1 MKVLI
6 LETSTEK
13 GLIVLAKDGIPMAIK
28 RMAGGPE
35 LSRTLALEV
44 NLLLKEHSAQPDY
57 LAVGTGPGSY
67 TGIRVGAAL
76 AKALALGWQAPLFG
90 FCSLSAFVTTDAP
103 RWAVLFDARI
113 GGLYTLTNDSP
124 SPTLLSISE
133 AHDKLKE
140 IPLLFSPHPELV
152 QKRISLSGR
161 WIESWPDP
169 NLLASLA
176 HSQYSSKTTHLEGPL
191 FQGDPPP
198 LALSYLTIP

>member
-1 MKVLI
+1 MKGLI

-13 GLIVLAKDGIPMAIK
+13 GLIVLVQDGVPMAIK

-44 NLLLKEHSAQPDY
+44 TLLLKEHSVQPDY

-76 AKALALGWQAPLFG
+76 AKALALGWQVPLFG
-90 FCSLSAFVTTDAP
+90 FCSLRAFAP
-103 RWAVLFDARI
+103 TEAPQWAVLFDARI
-113 GGLYTLTNDSP
+113 GGLYTLTNESLD
-124 SPTLLSISE
+124 PTLLSISE

-152 QKRISLSGR
+152 QKRLSLKGR
-161 WIESWPDP
+161 WIESSPDP
-169 NLLASLA
+169 NLLAKLV
-176 HSQYSSKTTHLEGPL
+176 HCQYSPKILCIPGPL
-191 FQGDPPP
+191 LQGDQPP
-198 LALSYLTIP
+198 LTLSYLTIP